1 MKKKREKDMTI
12 ETMTEQ
18 HREDVLAMMRVFYA
32 SPAVLTDGSE
42 EVFRA
47 DFDSCAGES
56 PYLEGY
62 VLREGEAL
70 LGYAM
75 IAKSF
80 STEFGRPCIWV
91 EDLYLKPEYC
101 EEGRGSVFLQF
112 IAGKYPD
119 AILRLE
125 VEAENRRALHV
136 YRKNGF
142 EELPYVEMKRP
153 AVCEF

>member
-1 MKKKREKDMTI
+1 MILEP
-12 ETMTEQ
+12 MTEQ
-18 HREDVLAMMRVFYA
+18 HRGDVLAMMRVFYA

-42 EVFRA
+42 AIFLA
-47 DFDSCAGES
+47 DFENCIGES
-56 PYLEGY
+56 PFLEGY
-62 VLREGEAL
+62 ILREGDTL

-75 IAKSF
+75 VAKSF
-80 STEFGRPCIWV
+80 STEFGRPCLWV

-101 EEGRGSVFLQF
+101 GRGCGSAFLQF
-112 IAGKYPD
+112 IGDKYPN

-153 AVCEF
+153 AVCES